1 MRHVAIG
8 LLGLLWALPL
18 RAQEDPMQG
27 LPSASAEYQRIAA
40 ERSRENAGFDAQEA
54 GCYGRFAVNACL
66 KEVQSRR
73 RAMLADLKRQEA
85 SLHDAE
91 RLQKGADR
99 LRASEQK
106 ALDRQEQDV
115 QAGQSA
121 ATVQQRLQAQQEKQ
135 AEHAASALP
144 VPSEN
149 RELPVSSGPSA
160 KEQASQRERYAAKQA
175 QAEKK
180 RQELARRLK
189 EKGAKPV
196 PGLPVPD

>member
-8 LLGLLWALPL
+8 LLGLLGALPL
-18 RAQEDPMQG
+18 HAQEDPMQG
-27 LPSASAEYQRIAA
+27 LTSASAEYQRIAA
-40 ERSRENAGFDAQEA
+40 ERSHENAVFDAREA
-54 GCYGRFAVNACL
+54 ACYGRFAVNGCL

-91 RLQKGADR
+91 RLQKGAER

-106 ALDRQEQDV
+106 ALERQEQDV
-115 QAGQSA
+115 EAGQSA
-121 ATVQQRLQAQQEKQ
+121 ANGQERLRAQQAKQ
-135 AEHAASALP
+135 AEHAAFAP
-144 VPSEN
+144 VPRES
-149 RELPVSSGPSA
+149 RELPVSSGPTA
-160 KEQASQRERYAAKQA
+160 KEQASQRESFAAKQA

-180 RQELARRLK
+180 RQEIARRLK
-189 EKGAKPV
+189 EKSAKPV